1 MAAQGSTKAK
11 GVYAKL
17 NAAISD
23 VDRIGKDGTN
33 SFHKYTY
40 TSAEQ
45 VYRVIRGPLLEHG
58 LVVIPEATGYEANG
72 DLGTVRLRLRIVDT
86 ETGEAIESQWY
97 GEGQDKGDKAV
108 YKAVTGGMK
117 TWLKHLFLLPADDDP
132 EADAS
137 TDRAPARSKK
147 TSNRSAPGGDDHG
160 ESDGLV
166 VAKLTRLRG
175 MVSKAGLT
183 KQEMEAVGK
192 WVKPNGKA
200 RQDRLTQAMQLLE
213 AGKAKDLVEL
223 VS

>member
-1 MAAQGSTKAK
+1 
-11 GVYAKL
+11 
-17 NAAISD
+17 
-23 VDRIGKDGTN
+23 
-33 SFHKYTY
+33 
-40 TSAEQ
+40 
-45 VYRVIRGPLLEHG
+45 
-58 LVVIPEATGYEANG
+58 
-72 DLGTVRLRLRIVDT
+72 
-86 ETGEAIESQWY
+86 
-97 GEGQDKGDKAV
+97 
-108 YKAVTGGMK
+108 MK

>member
-45 VYRVIRGPLLEHG
+45 VVRVTRGPLLKHG
-58 LVVIPEATGYEANG
+58 LVLLVEATGYECSG
-72 DLGTVRLRLRIVDT
+72 DLGTVRLRIRIVDI
-86 ETGEAIESQWY
+86 ETGEQIESQWY

-108 YKAVTGGMK
+108 YKAYTGGLK
-117 TWLKHLFLLPADDDP
+117 TFLKHLFLLPADDDP

-147 TSNRSAPGGDDHG
+147 TSNRSAPGGDD
-160 ESDGLV
+160 
-166 VAKLTRLRG
+166 LTRLRG

-183 KQEMEAVGK
+183 KQQMEAVGK

-223 VS
+223 AS